1 MAKTKKLALELK
13 YLKEVKPALIKQFN
27 YTSSMQVPR
36 LQKIV
41 INMTAGNEVSN
52 SKAIEEVMNE
62 LTLITGQKPFQTKA
76 KKSLASWKLREGMP
90 MGGKV
95 TLRRA
100 RMWSFLTKLID
111 VALPRVRDF
120 NGLNPKSFDGH
131 GNMAIGIKEEIIFPE
146 ISFDKIR
153 KLKGMD
159 IILVTSAT
167 NDAEALAMLKLLG
180 IPFSK

>member
-1 MAKTKKLALELK
+1 MAKSKKLALELK
-13 YLKEVKPALIKQFN
+13 YLKEVKPALIKEFKFS
-27 YTSSMQVPR
+27 SSMQVPR

-41 INMTAGNEVSN
+41 INMTGGNEVSN

-159 IILVTSAT
+159 IILVTSAA

>member
-1 MAKTKKLALELK
+1 M
-13 YLKEVKPALIKQFN
+13 KEFK
-27 YTSSMQVPR
+27 YTSAMEVPR
-36 LQKIV
+36 LEKIV

-52 SKAIEEVMNE
+52 SKAIEEVMSE
-62 LTLITGQKPFQTKA
+62 LALITGQKPFQTTA

-95 TLRRA
+95 TLRREK
-100 RMWSFLTKLID
+100 MWSFLTKLIN

-120 NGLNPKSFDGH
+120 NGLNHKSFDGK
-131 GNMAIGIKEEIIFPE
+131 GNFALGVKEEIIFPE

-159 IILVTSAT
+159 IIIVTSAKS
-167 NDAEALAMLKLLG
+167 NAEALALLKHLG
-180 IPFSK
+180 IPFNKQA

>member
-13 YLKEVKPALIKQFN
+13 YLKEVKPALIKEFN

-159 IILVTSAT
+159 IILVTSAA

>member
-13 YLKEVKPALIKQFN
+13 YLKEVKPALIKEFKFS
-27 YTSSMQVPR
+27 SSMQVPR

-159 IILVTSAT
+159 IILVTSAA
-167 NDAEALAMLKLLG
+167 NDVEALAMLKLLG

>member
-1 MAKTKKLALELK
+1 MAKLELEKK
-13 YLKEVKPALIKQFN
+13 YLESVRSELVKEFG
-27 YTSSMQVPR
+27 YSSVMQAPR
-36 LQKIV
+36 LEKIV

-52 SKAIEEVMNE
+52 SKAIEEVMVE
-62 LTLITGQKPFQTKA
+62 LSQITGQKPYQTVA

-95 TLRRA
+95 TLRREK
-100 RMWSFLTKLID
+100 MWSFLTKLIN

-120 NGLNPKSFDGH
+120 NGTSLKSFDGR
-131 GNMAIGIKEEIIFPE
+131 GNYAIGIKEEIIFPE

-159 IILVTSAT
+159 IILVTSAKT
-167 NDAEALAMLKLLG
+167 DKEAFSLLKKLG
-180 IPFSK
+180 IPFAKGNN

>member
-1 MAKTKKLALELK
+1 MALELK
-13 YLKEVKPALIKQFN
+13 YLKEVKPALIKEFKFS
-27 YTSSMQVPR
+27 SSMQVPR

-159 IILVTSAT
+159 IILVTSAA

>member
-1 MAKTKKLALELK
+1 MAKSKKLALELK
-13 YLKEVKPALIKQFN
+13 YLKEVKPALIKEFKFS
-27 YTSSMQVPR
+27 SSMQVPR

-159 IILVTSAT
+159 IILVTSAA

>member
-13 YLKEVKPALIKQFN
+13 YLKEVKPALIKEFKFS
-27 YTSSMQVPR
+27 SSMQVPR

-159 IILVTSAT
+159 IILVTSAA

>member
-1 MAKTKKLALELK
+1 MAKSKKLALELK
-13 YLKEVKPALIKQFN
+13 YLKEVKPALIKEFKFS
-27 YTSSMQVPR
+27 SSMQVPR

-95 TLRRA
+95 TLRRT

-159 IILVTSAT
+159 IILVTSAA

>member
-1 MAKTKKLALELK
+1 MELEKK
-13 YLKEVKPALIKQFN
+13 YLESVRPELVKEFG
-27 YTSSMQVPR
+27 YSSVMQAPR

-52 SKAIEEVMNE
+52 SKAIEEVMVE
-62 LTLITGQKPFQTKA
+62 LSQITGQKPYQTVA

-95 TLRRA
+95 TLRRE
-100 RMWSFLTKLID
+100 RMWSFLTKLIN

-120 NGLNPKSFDGH
+120 NGTSLKSFDGR
-131 GNMAIGIKEEIIFPE
+131 GNYAIGIKEEIIFLE

-159 IILVTSAT
+159 IILVTSA
-167 NDAEALAMLKLLG
+167 NSDKEAFSLLKKLG
-180 IPFSK
+180 IPFAKGNN

>member
-1 MAKTKKLALELK
+1 MKSALELK
-13 YLKEVKPALIKQFN
+13 YLNEIRPELVKEFN
-27 YTSSMQVPR
+27 YSSVMQAPR
-36 LQKIV
+36 IVKIV

-52 SKAIEEVMNE
+52 SKAIEEVMTE
-62 LTLITGQKPFQTKA
+62 LTQITGQKPYQTVA

-95 TLRRA
+95 TLRRDRA
-100 RMWSFLTKLID
+100 WSFLTKLIE

-120 NGLNPKSFDGH
+120 NGISTKSFDGR
-131 GNMAIGIKEEIIFPE
+131 GNYALGIKEEIIFPE

-159 IILVTSAT
+159 VIIVTNAKS
-167 NDAEALAMLKLLG
+167 DKEAFALLKHLG
-180 IPFSK
+180 MPFTKAQ

>member
-1 MAKTKKLALELK
+1 MTKLALEQK
-13 YLKEVKPALIKQFN
+13 YLNEIRPALVKELGYSNI
-27 YTSSMQVPR
+27 MQAPR
-36 LQKIV
+36 LKKIV

-52 SKAIEEVMNE
+52 SKAIEEVMTE
-62 LTLITGQKPFQTKA
+62 LEQITGQKPYQTVA

-95 TLRRA
+95 TLRRD
-100 RMWSFLTKLID
+100 RMWSFLTKLIN

-120 NGLNPKSFDGH
+120 NGVSTKSFDGR
-131 GNMAIGIKEEIIFPE
+131 GNYALGVKEEIIFPE

-159 IILVTSAT
+159 VIIVTDAK
-167 NDAEALAMLKLLG
+167 NDKDAFALLKHLG
-180 IPFSK
+180 MPFAKGNN

>member
-1 MAKTKKLALELK
+1 MAKLELEKK
-13 YLKEVKPALIKQFN
+13 YLESVRPELVKEFG
-27 YTSSMQVPR
+27 YSSVMQAPR

-52 SKAIEEVMNE
+52 SKAIEEVMVE
-62 LTLITGQKPFQTKA
+62 LSQITGQKPYQTVA

-95 TLRRA
+95 TLRRE
-100 RMWSFLTKLID
+100 RMWSFLTKLIN

-120 NGLNPKSFDGH
+120 NGTNLKSFDGR
-131 GNMAIGIKEEIIFPE
+131 GNYAIGIKEEIIFPE

-159 IILVTSAT
+159 IILVTSA
-167 NDAEALAMLKLLG
+167 NSDKEAFSLLKKLG
-180 IPFSK
+180 IPFAKGNN

>member
-159 IILVTSAT
+159 IILVTSAA

>member
-1 MAKTKKLALELK
+1 MAKLELEKK
-13 YLKEVKPALIKQFN
+13 YLEKIRPELVKEFG
-27 YTSSMQVPR
+27 YSSIMQAPR

-41 INMTAGNEVSN
+41 VNMTAGNEVSN
-52 SKAIEEVMNE
+52 SKAIEEVMVE
-62 LTLITGQKPFQTKA
+62 LAQITGQKPYQTVA

-95 TLRRA
+95 TLRRQ
-100 RMWSFLTKLID
+100 RMWSFLTKLIN

-120 NGLNPKSFDGH
+120 NGTSTKSFDGQ
-131 GNMAIGIKEEIIFPE
+131 GNYAIGIKEEIIFPE

-159 IILVTSAT
+159 IILVTTAKT
-167 NDAEALAMLKLLG
+167 NQEAFSLLKQLG
-180 IPFSK
+180 IPFAKGNN

>member
-1 MAKTKKLALELK
+1 MAKSKKLALELK
-13 YLKEVKPALIKQFN
+13 YLKEVKPALIKEFKFS
-27 YTSSMQVPR
+27 SSMQVPR

>member
-1 MAKTKKLALELK
+1 MAKLELEKK
-13 YLKEVKPALIKQFN
+13 YLESVRSELVKEFG
-27 YTSSMQVPR
+27 YSSVMQAPR
-36 LQKIV
+36 LEKIV

-52 SKAIEEVMNE
+52 SKAIEEVMVE
-62 LTLITGQKPFQTKA
+62 LSQITGQKPYQTVA

-95 TLRRA
+95 TLRREK
-100 RMWSFLTKLID
+100 MWSFLTKLIN

-120 NGLNPKSFDGH
+120 NGTSLKSFDGR
-131 GNMAIGIKEEIIFPE
+131 GNYAIGIKEEIIFPE

-159 IILVTSAT
+159 IILVTSAKS
-167 NDAEALAMLKLLG
+167 DKEAFSLLKKLG
-180 IPFSK
+180 IPFAKGNN

>member
-13 YLKEVKPALIKQFN
+13 YLKEVKPALIKEFN

-131 GNMAIGIKEEIIFPE
+131 GNMAIGIKEEIIFLE

-159 IILVTSAT
+159 IILVTSAA

>member
-1 MAKTKKLALELK
+1 MAKLELERK
-13 YLKEVKPALIKQFN
+13 YLDEVRHELVKEFG
-27 YTSSMQVPR
+27 YSSIMQAPR
-36 LQKIV
+36 LQKII

-52 SKAIEEVMNE
+52 SKAIEEVMVE
-62 LTLITGQKPFQTKA
+62 LAQITGQKPYQTKA

-95 TLRRA
+95 TLRRD
-100 RMWSFLTKLID
+100 RMWSFLTKLIN

-120 NGLNPKSFDGH
+120 NGTSLKSFDGR
-131 GNMAIGIKEEIIFPE
+131 GNYAIGIKEEIIFPE

-167 NDAEALAMLKLLG
+167 NDKEAFALLKKLG
-180 IPFSK
+180 IPFAKANN